1 MHHPTDNKYN
11 LRFLVITVSDKRTE
25 ETDESGKIMRN
36 LIKDAGRIVSGYIIP
51 NSSERIIRVVEE
63 EINTA
68 DVFIF
73 IGGTGLGK
81 KDYTSRTLRK
91 ISEKEVPGFGEIFRS
106 RSASGEIHSVLSD
119 SSMFVIR
126 GKIVFSIPGSGDAQ
140 RIAFDIINDIVD
152 HAYHEIMR

>member
-11 LRFLVITVSDKRTE
+11 LRFLVITVSDTRTE

-36 LIKDAGRIVSGYIIP
+36 LIKKAGRIVSGYIIP
-51 NSSERIIRVVEE
+51 NSDERIIRVVEE
-63 EINTA
+63 EINTT

-81 KDYTSRTLRK
+81 KDFTSRMLRK

-119 SSMFVIR
+119 SSMFVIH
-126 GKIVFSIPGSGDAQ
+126 GKIAFSIPGSGDAQ

-152 HAYHEIMR
+152 HAYHEIIR